1 MTDEEVNRKFDLVAE
16 HLANIAQ
23 AQMKTDGRI
32 DRLERIVKLAVRA
45 GLRERRN
52 TREKINA
59 LIAASERAD
68 ERMSALAAA
77 QQRGEEATQEK
88 INALIAAS
96 ERADE
101 RMEALAAAQERTDEQ
116 MKALAAAQKR
126 SEEAF
131 TAFQQ
136 QVGQALSDM
145 AQAVTATNKRIDL
158 LEPNGKK

>member
-52 TREKINA
+52 TR
-59 LIAASERAD
+59 
-68 ERMSALAAA
+68 
-77 QQRGEEATQEK
+77 EK